1 MIFGAL
7 EQGIMSCTK
16 IRSLCPWSL
25 WNYRV
30 ALWLSVCLNTF
41 L

>member
-7 EQGIMSCTK
+7 EQGTSIMTRTK
-16 IRSLCPWSL
+16 IRSLWPWSL

-30 ALWLSVCLNTF
+30 ALRLCI
-41 L
+41 